1 MFLSLRVSVLTL
13 SNISAPLAGI
23 LAVMRAS
30 DGVWVLRFSFRV
42 SF

>member
-1 MFLSLRVSVLTL
+1 MFLSLHVDV
-13 SNISAPLAGI
+13 SAPLAGV
-23 LAVMRAS
+23 LAVMRVS